1 MSGHWRERQFMQKS
15 SPRDRFRRF
24 SSRYTARIDACMNEF
39 FNGKIRD
46 ARLPM
51 IREMFEMLQEYCS
64 REGKR
69 LRPLLMLI
77 SYFGYGGDCRDA
89 IIRIASVLEMM
100 HSFLLIQD
108 DIIDRSP
115 LRRGGK
121 SLHEIC
127 GEKYRTMTHNENIG
141 SDVSLILADIL
152 FANSLAIVGESNIP
166 LRVKNKFIK
175 IFSDTYEI
183 TALGQ
188 VFDILHSHPR
198 KIEHPLETPLEI
210 ASMKTAY
217 YTIYYPM
224 LMGYILSGKDSAR
237 EKKLIE
243 KFSIPLGLAFQLS
256 DDVKGVFGKENATGK
271 PSDSDIL
278 EGKFTL
284 LIDSTLRSLA
294 GNERDRFIALFTKKK
309 KDKKDVVRIR
319 EMIRKS
325 ASLAEV
331 SKLHR
336 QFIDESCDV
345 LPELALAEEFRLILR
360 GLTAIIAEL

>member
-1 MSGHWRERQFMQKS
+1 
-15 SPRDRFRRF
+15 
-24 SSRYTARIDACMNEF
+24 
-39 FNGKIRD
+39 
-46 ARLPM
+46 
-51 IREMFEMLQEYCS
+51 
-64 REGKR
+64 
-69 LRPLLMLI
+69 
-77 SYFGYGGDCRDA
+77 
-89 IIRIASVLEMM
+89 
-100 HSFLLIQD
+100 
-108 DIIDRSP
+108 
-115 LRRGGK
+115 
-121 SLHEIC
+121 
-127 GEKYRTMTHNENIG
+127 MTHNENIG
-141 SDVSLILADIL
+141 NDISLILADIL

-336 QFIDESCDV
+336 EFIDESCDV